1 MNVGMHVGLLG
12 LLRLVSPALPV
23 GAFAYS
29 RGLEGAVAGG
39 VVHDETSLGD
49 WIAGVLEHVLC
60 PLEGGMLVRMH
71 AAWQADDLAR
81 VRDWSL
87 QLRAFRESRELLL
100 EDEQLGSALARML
113 RGVGICDA
121 DRLQPE
127 QPGYTCMFAL
137 AAVRWGIAPRDALA
151 GLFWAFCEGQVG
163 AALRLLAI
171 GQSAGQRILERALP
185 VIERCVPR
193 ALALGDDELGSHA
206 PGLARC
212 SAQHEV
218 QYSRLF
224 RS

>member
-1 MNVGMHVGLLG
+1 MNVGAQLA

-29 RGLEGAVAGG
+29 RGLEGAVSAGL
-39 VVHDETSLGD
+39 VSDEASAGD
-49 WIAGVLEHVLC
+49 WITGVLEHVLC
-60 PLEGGMLVRMH
+60 PLEGALLVRMH
-71 AAWQADDLAR
+71 AAWQLDDLPR
-81 VRDWSL
+81 VRALSL
-87 QLRAFRESRELLL
+87 QLRAFRESGELLF
-100 EDEQLGSALARML
+100 EDEQMGSALARML
-113 RGVGICDA
+113 RGVGVLVPDSV
-121 DRLQPE
+121 P

-137 AAVRWGIAPRDALA
+137 AAARWAIPAPEALA
-151 GLFWAFCEGQVG
+151 GFFWAFAEGQVG
-163 AALRLLAI
+163 AGLRLLPI

-193 ALALGDDELGSHA
+193 ALALDDDQIGSFA

-212 SAQHEV
+212 SARHET

>member
-1 MNVGMHVGLLG
+1 MNVGIQLG

-29 RGLEGAVAGG
+29 RGLEGAVAAGL
-39 VVHDETSLGD
+39 VHDETSLGD
-49 WIAGVLEHVLC
+49 WIVGVLEHVLC
-60 PLEGGMLVRMH
+60 PLDGGMLVRMH
-71 AAWQADDLAR
+71 AAWQQDDLAR
-81 VRDWSL
+81 VQAWSL
-87 QLRAFRESRELLL
+87 QLRAFRESHELLL
-100 EDEQLGSALARML
+100 EDEQMGNALARML
-113 RGVGICDA
+113 RGVGIADA
-121 DRLQPE
+121 DRLE
-127 QPGYTCMFAL
+127 QPGYTCVFAL

-163 AALRLLAI
+163 AALRLLPV

-193 ALALGDDELGSHA
+193 ALALSDDELGSYA

-212 SAQHEV
+212 SARHEL